1 MEKFAPWNRQG
12 SRARSSMSKTCVM
25 TGLLRRYGRARN
37 MVRAI
42 LATMPPGLYRRED
55 AKMTQ
60 VD

>member
-1 MEKFAPWNRQG
+1 MN
-12 SRARSSMSKTCVM
+12 
-25 TGLLRRYGRARN
+25 GLLRRYGRARN
-37 MVRAI
+37 MVRVI